1 MSSKWLSMN
10 VLMLGEKRVMVDA
23 NESTIHKM
31 FEGLGEFVLKLLHLF
46 LALFSGLQLM
56 IIVISNSS
64 VDHLSIIFN
73 HSVHKMSNVTGCK

>member
-73 HSVHKMSNVTGCK
+73 HSVHKMSNVTG

>member
-1 MSSKWLSMN
+1 MN

-73 HSVHKMSNVTGCK
+73 HSVHKMSNVTCWN

>member
-10 VLMLGEKRVMVDA
+10 VLMLGERRVMVDA

-73 HSVHKMSNVTGCK
+73 HSVHKMSNVTG

>member
-73 HSVHKMSNVTGCK
+73 HSVHKMSNVTC

>member
-73 HSVHKMSNVTGCK
+73 HSVHKMSNVTGWN